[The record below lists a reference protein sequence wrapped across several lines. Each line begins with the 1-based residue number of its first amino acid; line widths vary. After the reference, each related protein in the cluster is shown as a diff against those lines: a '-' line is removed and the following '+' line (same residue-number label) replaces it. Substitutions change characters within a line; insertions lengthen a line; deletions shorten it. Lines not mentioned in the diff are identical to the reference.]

1 MIPIHDDNPTR
12 RVPVV
17 TIALIIS
24 CTLVF
29 LWELTS
35 PISHERLIHGLGV
48 TPAVLFGKKVQ
59 ATHLHMVPAW
69 LTIFTSMF
77 MHGGWLHLL
86 GNMLF
91 LWIFGNNVEDRLGH
105 LRYLLFYLI
114 CGVIAVF
121 ANALPNSNSM
131 IPMIGASGAIAGILG
146 AYLILYPH
154 ARVLV
159 IIPIFFFIT
168 TVWWPAWLVLA
179 IWFALQIISSLL
191 TAGSSGGVAWGAH
204 IGGFIAGMVLILIFT
219 GGRRKRWRTT

>member
-12 RVPVV
+12 HVPVV

-29 LWELTS
+29 LWELTT
-35 PISHERLIHGLGV
+35 PMAQERLVYGLGV
-48 TPAVLFGKKVQ
+48 TPAVLFGQQVHD
-59 ATHLHMVPAW
+59 THLYIVPAW
-69 LTIFTSMF
+69 MTIFTSMF

-91 LWIFGNNVEDRLGH
+91 LWIFGNNVEDRLGP
-105 LRYLLFYLI
+105 LRYLVFYLL

-121 ANALPNSNSM
+121 ANALPNIKSTV
-131 IPMIGASGAIAGILG
+131 PMIGASGAIAGVLG
-146 AYLILYPH
+146 AYLVLYPQ

-168 TVWWPAWLVLA
+168 SVWWPAWLVLA
-179 IWFALQIISSLL
+179 IWFALQLLSSLL
-191 TAGSSGGVAWGAH
+191 TPSGHGGVAFSAH
-204 IGGFIAGMVLILIFT
+204 IGGFVAGMVLILFFSH
-219 GGRRKRWRTT
+219 GRRHAWR